1 MAKVTVSGASMAGL
15 AVPDWT
21 ALAQQFDGPGV
32 AAIALMGSHGRG
44 DAGPYSDVDLARF
57 LAEETPHPPGDGSH
71 WIDGRLVV
79 VSTHT
84 PASAARIFAD
94 PEAAC
99 QNLMGL
105 AAARALVD
113 RGGHFA
119 ALQAQ
124 ARAFQWDA
132 AMQAR
137 ADGRAAEMLV
147 GWIEEAHKGLEG
159 LRRADTGRLLNAQ
172 FGLSWG
178 LSTVMMVQ
186 RGILLASDNETWE
199 GINRALGEDSTWVR
213 LRHAVFG
220 LGRDPGGLSGLQAR
234 VRAGLALYVETVALM
249 REALPEP
256 QRAMILAA
264 CVRIQAFLEEANDGR
279 A

>member
-1 MAKVTVSGASMAGL
+1 MNTVYGSGAGVSGL
-15 AVPDWT
+15 AAPDWT
-21 ALAQQFDGPGV
+21 ALGRQFDGPGV

-44 DAGPYSDVDLARF
+44 DAGPYSDVDVVRF
-57 LAEETPHPPGDGSH
+57 LREKAPYPAGDGSH

-84 PASAARIFAD
+84 PASAARILVD

-105 AAARALVD
+105 RTARALVD
-113 RGGHFA
+113 RDGHFA
-119 ALQAQ
+119 ALQARAQ
-124 ARAFQWDA
+124 AFRWDA
-132 AMQAR
+132 AMQTR
-137 ADGRAAEMLV
+137 ANGRAAELLA

-159 LRRADTGRLLNAQ
+159 LRRGDTGRLLNAQ

-186 RGILLASDNETWE
+186 RGILLASDNDVWD
-199 GINRALGEDSTWVR
+199 GINRVLGEDSTWVR
-213 LRHAVFG
+213 LRHTVFG
-220 LGRDPGGLSGLQAR
+220 LGGDPGGLSGLQAR

-249 REALPEP
+249 RGALPEP
-256 QRAMILAA
+256 QRAMILATCA
-264 CVRIQAFLEEANDGR
+264 RIQTFWERGE
-279 A
+279 